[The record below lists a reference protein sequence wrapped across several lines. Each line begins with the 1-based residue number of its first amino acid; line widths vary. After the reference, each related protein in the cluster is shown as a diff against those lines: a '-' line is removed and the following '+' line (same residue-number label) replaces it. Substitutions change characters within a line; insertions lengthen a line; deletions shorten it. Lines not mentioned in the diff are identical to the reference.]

1 MTHPALSRAALLLCA
16 LPCLASGEADTP
28 REKQPRDRPTP
39 SAVVEV
45 AAPLPQEPLVTVT
58 DPKAPRQPVPAQD
71 GAEYLR
77 TIPGFTVIRK
87 GGTDGDPVLRGMA
100 GSRLNLLLDG
110 EQVLGGCGARMDPP
124 TAYVFPESFDRIT
137 VIKGPQTVLY
147 GPGNSAGTVLFE
159 RTSARLSRP
168 GWHGTAS
175 LLGGS
180 WGRNDEVLDATGGTP
195 DVYVRGAGTRSH
207 MDDYR
212 DGNGNAV
219 HARYTRWSAFG
230 AAGWTPDDDTRLEL
244 SATRSDGRAAYAD
257 RSMDGVKFLR
267 ENLGLKYDQ
276 RHLTPILDRLEAQLY
291 RNDVDHIMDNVT
303 LRAFTPTPMAPE
315 PAAMNPSRETRG
327 GRVAATLRLGEAT
340 QLILGGDVQANRHT
354 FRMSLRQWSH
364 PEESLPRMDDAF
376 FRSTGLFGELT
387 RALTAAD
394 RVVAGFRADRWHA
407 EDRRSQVQITMMATA
422 PDPTAGQ
429 RRDTT
434 LESGFLRY
442 ERDVAGGGA
451 TLYAGVGHAERF
463 PDYWEAISK
472 ESLDSLSAFGTRPE
486 RTTQLDLGF
495 VKQTGS
501 LRASL
506 SAFYGKVRDFIL
518 IQSNVPKPAMG
529 GTTRLATVSRNVDAT
544 TWGGEAAATLALTS
558 RLKAEGS
565 LAYVHGTN
573 DTDNRPLAQM
583 PPLEARLGL
592 AWDTGA
598 WALGGLLRAAARQDR
613 VAVNQGNIVGQD
625 LGPTPGFAVLSL
637 HGGWRPRPGLLL
649 TAGVDNLFNR
659 AYAEHLSRG
668 AATVPGF
675 LVQSLRVNEPGR
687 MAWMKLTLTFG

>member
-1 MTHPALSRAALLLCA
+1 MTHPAHARAALLLCA
-16 LPCLASGEADTP
+16 LPCLAAGEAEAPAPERT
-28 REKQPRDRPTP
+28 RPVP

-58 DPKAPRQPVPAQD
+58 DPKAPRQPVPAHD

-77 TIPGFTVIRK
+77 TIPGFAVIRK

-159 RTSARLSRP
+159 RTSARLARP
-168 GWHGTAS
+168 GWRGIAS

-195 DVYVRGAGTRSH
+195 EVYVRGVGTRSH
-207 MDDYR
+207 MGDYA

-219 HARYTRWSAFG
+219 HSRYTRWSAYG
-230 AAGWTPDDDTRLEL
+230 AVGWTPDDDTRLEL
-244 SATRSDGRAAYAD
+244 SGNRSDGRAAYAD
-257 RSMDGVKFLR
+257 RSMDGAKFLR

-276 RHLTPILDRLEAQLY
+276 RHLTALLDRLEVQLY
-291 RNDVDHIMDNVT
+291 RNDVDHVMDNAT
-303 LRAFTPTPMAPE
+303 LRTFTSTPMGPE
-315 PAAMNPSRETRG
+315 PAAMNPGRTTQG
-327 GRVAATLRLGEAT
+327 GRVAATLRLADST
-340 QLILGGDVQANRHT
+340 QLVLGGDVQANRHT
-354 FRMSLRQWSH
+354 FRMSLRQWSR
-364 PEESLPRMDDAF
+364 PEEALPRLDDAS
-376 FRSTGLFGELT
+376 FRSVGLFGELT
-387 RALTAAD
+387 RAFSPVD

-407 EDRRSQVQITMMATA
+407 EDRRSQVQVTMMATA

-434 LESGFLRY
+434 LESGFARY

-451 TLYAGVGHAERF
+451 TLYAGIGHAERF
-463 PDYWEAISK
+463 PDYWEALSK
-472 ESLDSLSAFGTRPE
+472 ESLASVSAFGTRPE
-486 RTTQLDLGF
+486 RTTQLDLGV
-495 VKQTGS
+495 VKQAGA
-501 LRASL
+501 LRASV
-506 SAFYGKVRDFIL
+506 SAFYGEVRDFIL
-518 IQSNVPKPAMG
+518 IQSGVPKPAMG
-529 GTTRLATVSRNVDAT
+529 GATRMATVARNVDAT
-544 TWGGEAAATLALTS
+544 TWGGEAAAALALTA
-558 RLKAEGS
+558 RLRAEGS

-573 DTDNRPLAQM
+573 DTDGRPLAQM

-592 AWDTGA
+592 TWDSGV
-598 WALGGLLRAAARQDR
+598 WSLGGLLRAAARQDR

-625 LGPTPGFAVLSL
+625 LGPTGGFAVVSL
-637 HGGWRPRPGLLL
+637 NGGWRPRRNLLV
-649 TAGVDNLFNR
+649 TAGVDNLFDR
-659 AYAEHLSRG
+659 AYAEHLSRN

-675 LVQSLRVNEPGR
+675 VLQSLRVNEPGR
-687 MAWMKLTLTFG
+687 MAWLKLTLTFG

>member
-16 LPCLASGEADTP
+16 LPRLAAGEAEAP
-28 REKQPRDRPTP
+28 RKAPGERPVP

-58 DPKAPRQPVPAQD
+58 DPKAPRQPVPAHD
-71 GAEYLR
+71 GAEYLK
-77 TIPGFTVIRK
+77 TIPGFAVIRK

-100 GSRLNLLLDG
+100 GSRLNLLVDG

-137 VIKGPQTVLY
+137 VIKGPQTVRY

-159 RTSARLSRP
+159 RTSARLARP
-168 GWHGTAS
+168 GWRGTAS

-180 WGRNDEVLDATGGTP
+180 WGRNDEVVDATGGTP
-195 DVYVRGAGTRSH
+195 GFYVRGAGTRSH
-207 MDDYR
+207 MGDYA

-219 HARYTRWSAFG
+219 HSRYTRWSAFG
-230 AAGWTPDDDTRLEL
+230 AVGWTPDDDTRLEL
-244 SATRSDGRAAYAD
+244 SGTRSDGRAAYAD

-276 RHLTPILDRLEAQLY
+276 RHLSPLLDRLEVQLY
-291 RNDVDHIMDNVT
+291 RNYVDHVMDNAT

-315 PAAMNPSRETRG
+315 PAAMNPDRTTQG
-327 GRVAATLRLGEAT
+327 GRVAATLRLAEAT
-340 QLILGGDVQANRHT
+340 QLVLGTDVQANRHT
-354 FRMSLRQWSH
+354 FRMSLRQWSR
-364 PEESLPRMDDAF
+364 PEETLPRLDDAF
-376 FRSTGLFGELT
+376 FRSVGLFGELT
-387 RALTAAD
+387 HAFTPVD
-394 RVVAGFRADRWHA
+394 RLVAGFRADRWHA
-407 EDRRSQVQITMMATA
+407 EDRRSQVQLTMMASA

-434 LESGFLRY
+434 LESGFARY
-442 ERDVAGGGA
+442 ERDVADGGA

-472 ESLDSLSAFGTRPE
+472 ESLTSVSAFGTHPE

-495 VKQTGS
+495 VKQAGA
-501 LRASL
+501 LRASF
-506 SAFYGKVRDFIL
+506 SAFYGEVRDFIL

-529 GTTRLATVSRNVDAT
+529 GAVRMATVARNVDAT
-544 TWGGEAAATLALTS
+544 TWGGEAAATLALS
-558 RLKAEGS
+558 ARLKAEGS
-565 LAYVHGTN
+565 LAYVHGAN
-573 DTDNRPLAQM
+573 DTDRRPLAQM

-592 AWDTGA
+592 VWDTGV
-598 WALGGLLRAAARQDR
+598 WSVGGLLRAAARQDR
-613 VAVNQGNIVGQD
+613 VAVNQGNIAGQD
-625 LGPTPGFAVLSL
+625 LGPTGGFAVASL
-637 HGGWRPRPGLLL
+637 NGGWRPRPGLLV

-659 AYAEHLSRG
+659 AYAEHLSRN
-668 AATVPGF
+668 ATTVPGF
-675 LVQSLRVNEPGR
+675 VLQSLRVNEPGR
-687 MAWMKLTLTFG
+687 MAWLKLTLTFG